1 MADSGRKTAVDE
13 VADRVRGRIFSG
25 SFTPGADLPAE
36 RELCEEL
43 GVSRL
48 TLRAAITRLEGEG
61 LLLPRHGSGTR
72 VLDYREN
79 GGVDLV
85 GYLARYALEDGR
97 VPVAL
102 LADLLEVR
110 RALAVEVVGLVA
122 ERASASELVMLRAH
136 VQHQETLIEDP
147 ARLMAADLAFARKL
161 VRATHNLALELL
173 FNTIVRQIEG
183 QPGIESAFMAEPRRT
198 LATYRRM
205 LEFVEARDARGAR
218 KMTRRLLDR
227 LDQRVLEVISEL
239 AEHAERL
246 RREARKHAATS
257 IHLDDAAPE
266 QPRGRATATGGAHE
280 DDEADDEADDDEEDA
295 R

>member
-1 MADSGRKTAVDE
+1 MADPGRKTAVDE
-13 VADRVRGRIFSG
+13 VADRVRGRILGG
-25 SFTPGADLPAE
+25 SFTAGADLPPE
-36 RELCEEL
+36 RDLCEEL

-61 LLLPRHGSGTR
+61 LLRPKHGSGTR
-72 VLDYREN
+72 VLDYRET

-110 RALAVEVVGLVA
+110 RSLAVEVVGLVA

-136 VQHQETLIEDP
+136 VQHQEALIEEP

-227 LDQRVLEVISEL
+227 LDQRVLEVVSEL

-246 RREARKHAATS
+246 RREARKRAARGEA
-257 IHLDDAAPE
+257 LDDAAPE
-266 QPRGRATATGGAHE
+266 QPQGRATASGAARE
-280 DDEADDEADDDEEDA
+280 DDEQDDDHEEDD